1 MDKDVL
7 VNREYKPAVNL
18 ENDLHWLAWKCRD
31 QALQGFLLLLLRDLR
46 IRFTSVEA
54 KIKESS
60 FRQSQFVYMMFFDGI
75 IIHMPSYILL
85 STSSWYI
92 LFHTV

>member
-18 ENDLHWLAWKCRD
+18 GNDFHWLAWKCRD
-31 QALQGFLLLLLRDLR
+31 QTLQGFLLLLHDLR
-46 IRFTSVEA
+46 IPFTSVEA

-60 FRQSQFVYMMFFDGI
+60 FRQSQFVYLMVFDGI
-75 IIHMPSYILL
+75 IKPFSSY
-85 STSSWYI
+85 
-92 LFHTV
+92 V